1 MNQPPT
7 STDPKLQRARVLR
20 TVWKMAA
27 IAVVIYVGFIL
38 RGVLGK

>member
-1 MNQPPT
+1 MAMSP
-7 STDPKLQRARVLR
+7 TDPKLQRARVLR
-20 TVWKMAA
+20 TVWTMAA